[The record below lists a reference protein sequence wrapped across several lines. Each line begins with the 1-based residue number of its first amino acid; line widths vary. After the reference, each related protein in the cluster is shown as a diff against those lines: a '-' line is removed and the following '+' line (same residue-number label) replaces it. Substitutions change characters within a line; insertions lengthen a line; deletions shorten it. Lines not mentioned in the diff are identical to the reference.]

1 MTTRRNFLA
10 GAAATAATAALAA
23 CSGATTGS
31 TSTATADDTSPVTL
45 RFAWWGNDVRNKNT
59 NQVIADYMKLHPN
72 VTING
77 EPGVW
82 ASYWDKLSTQV
93 AGNTAPDIVQMDEQY
108 IRDYSKKG
116 VLADLSKLPIN
127 TSKFASGL
135 VDTGTISGKVTALCA
150 GVNAL
155 SIVANPA
162 LFTKAGVA
170 IPDDKTWT
178 WDTAMQLSADLT
190 TKLGT
195 GKYGMSGG
203 LFGDSVA
210 RAWMFQHGKSLFTDT
225 GFGWEPADMQ
235 SFFELMVKY
244 QGAKAVPSAAEN
256 AQDFSTALAQQM
268 FGTGKVAMV
277 LTWSNQIAAQQ
288 AAVGQ
293 DCKILRL
300 PSMTGTAKDAD
311 LWYKS
316 GQFQSITTKSKN
328 QVAAA
333 KFLDYYFNNA
343 DAGKVMLAE
352 RGLPP
357 NTDVVA
363 SIKSSLGNA
372 DQKAATYMSDIA
384 GEIHAAPV
392 APPPGA
398 ATFQTIMERYVEN
411 VQFGRQ
417 TPEAA
422 AKALFDEA
430 KAQIKS

>member
-45 RFAWWGNDVRNKNT
+45 RFAWWGNDLRNKNT

-72 VTING
+72 VTITG
-77 EPGVW
+77 EPGEW

-93 AGNTAPDIVQMDEQY
+93 AGSNAPDIVQMDEQY

-116 VLADLSKLPIN
+116 ILADLSKLPID
-127 TSKFASGL
+127 TSKFAKGL
-135 VDTGTISGKVTALCA
+135 VATGTISSKVTALCA

-162 LFTKAGVA
+162 LFTKAG
-170 IPDDKTWT
+170 IDLPDDKTWT
-178 WDTAMQLSADLT
+178 WDSLMTLAGQFNG
-190 TKLGT
+190 KVPGT
-195 GKYGMSGG
+195 YGINGG

-210 RAWMFQHGKSLFTDT
+210 RAWMFQHGKSLFTET

-244 QGAKAVPSAAEN
+244 QAAKAIPTAAEN
-256 AQDFSTALAQQM
+256 AQDYSTALAQQK

-300 PSMTGTAKDAD
+300 PSKTGTSKDAD

-316 GQFQSITTKSKN
+316 GQYQSITTKSKN
-328 QVAAA
+328 QAAAA
-333 KFLDYYFNNA
+333 KFLDYFFNSP
-343 DAGKVMLAE
+343 DAGKVLLAE

-363 SIKSSLGNA
+363 GIKSLLGNA
-372 DQKAATYMSDIA
+372 DQKAATYMNDIA
-384 GEIHAAPV
+384 GELHDSPV
-392 APPPGA
+392 PPPPGA
-398 ATFQTIMERYVEN
+398 STFQAIMERYVEN

-417 TPEAA
+417 SPADAA
-422 AKALFDEA
+422 QKLFDEA
-430 KAQIKS
+430 KSQLKS

>member
-10 GAAATAATAALAA
+10 GAAGTAAAATLAA
-23 CSGATTGS
+23 CSGNSGTGAATP
-31 TSTATADDTSPVTL
+31 TADDTSPVTL
-45 RFAWWGNDVRNKNT
+45 RFTWWGNDVRNKNT
-59 NQVIADYMKLHPN
+59 AQVIADYMKLHPN
-72 VTING
+72 VTITG

-93 AGNTAPDIVQMDEQY
+93 AGNNAPDIIQMDEQY
-108 IRDYSKKG
+108 IRDYTRKG
-116 VLADLSKLPIN
+116 ILADLSKLPID
-127 TSKFASGL
+127 TSKFAKGL
-135 VDTGTISGKVTALCA
+135 VATGTVTGKVTALCA

-162 LFTKAGVA
+162 LFTKAGVSL
-170 IPDDKTWT
+170 PDDKTWT
-178 WDTAMQLSADLT
+178 WDTLQTLAADLT
-190 TKLGT
+190 TKLGA
-195 GKYGMSGG
+195 GHYGMSGG

-210 RAWMFQHGKSLFTDT
+210 RAWMFQKGKSLFTDT

-244 QGAKAVPSAAEN
+244 QSAKAIPSAAEN

-300 PSMTGTAKDAD
+300 PSQTGVTKDSD

-316 GQFQSITTKSKN
+316 GQFQSVSAKSKN
-328 QVAAA
+328 QAAAA
-333 KFLDYYFNNA
+333 KFLDYYFNNM

-357 NTDVVA
+357 NTDVLA

-384 GEIHAAPV
+384 GELHDPPV
-392 APPPGA
+392 PPPPGA
-398 ATFQTIMERYVEN
+398 STFQAIMERYVEN

-417 TPEAA
+417 SPADAA
-422 AKALFDEA
+422 QKLYDEA
-430 KAQIKS
+430 KAQLKS

>member
-10 GAAATAATAALAA
+10 GAAGTAAAATLAA
-23 CSGATTGS
+23 CSSTGTGAAAP
-31 TSTATADDTSPVTL
+31 TANDTSPVTL

-77 EPGVW
+77 EPGEW

-93 AGNTAPDIVQMDEQY
+93 AGNSAPDIVQMDEQY

-116 VLADLSKLPIN
+116 ILADLSKLPID
-127 TSKFASGL
+127 TSKFSKGL
-135 VDTGTISGKVTALCA
+135 VATGTIDNKVTALCA

-162 LFTKAGVA
+162 LFTKAG
-170 IPDDKTWT
+170 IDLPDDKTWT
-178 WDTAMQLSADLT
+178 WDSMMTLAAQFNS
-190 TKLGT
+190 KLPGI
-195 GKYGMSGG
+195 YGINGG

-210 RAWMFQHGKSLFTDT
+210 RAWMFQLGKSLFTDT
-225 GFGWEPADMQ
+225 GFGWQPPDMQ

-244 QGAKAVPSAAEN
+244 QAAKAIPSAAEN
-256 AQDFSTALAQQM
+256 AQDFSTALAQQK

-288 AAVGQ
+288 AAVGT

-300 PSMTGTAKDAD
+300 PSKTGNAKDAD

-316 GQFQSITTKSKN
+316 GQYQSITAKSKN
-328 QVAAA
+328 QLAAA
-333 KFLDYYFNNA
+333 KFLDYYFNNM

-357 NTDVVA
+357 NTDILA
-363 SIKSSLGNA
+363 AIKSSLGNA
-372 DQKAATYMSDIA
+372 DQKAATYMTDIA
-384 GEIHAAPV
+384 GELHDPPV
-392 APPPGA
+392 PPPPGA
-398 ATFQTIMERYVEN
+398 STFQSIMERYVEN

-417 TPEAA
+417 SPAEAA
-422 AKALFDEA
+422 QKLYDEA
-430 KAQIKS
+430 KAQLKS

>member
-1 MTTRRNFLA
+1 MTTRRTFIA
-10 GAAATAATAALAA
+10 GAAATASAAALAA
-23 CSGATTGS
+23 CSSSGS
-31 TSTATADDTSPVTL
+31 PAAKATADDTSPVTL
-45 RFAWWGNDVRNKNT
+45 RFAWWGNDVRNKMT
-59 NQVIADYMKLHPN
+59 AQVIADYMKLHPN
-72 VTING
+72 VTITG

-82 ASYWDKLSTQV
+82 TSYWDKLSTQI

-116 VLADLSKLPIN
+116 ILADLSKLPID
-127 TSKFASGL
+127 TKKFAKGL
-135 VDTGTISGKVTALCA
+135 VATGTIDNKVTALCA

-162 LFTKAGVA
+162 LFQKAGVA
-170 IPDDKTWT
+170 LPDDKTWT
-178 WDTAMQLSADLT
+178 WDSLMTLAADLT
-190 TKLGT
+190 TKLGA
-195 GKYGMSGG
+195 GHYGINGG

-210 RAWMFQHGKSLFTDT
+210 RAWMFQKGKSLFTDT
-225 GFGWEPADMQ
+225 GFGWQPADMQ

-244 QGAKAVPSAAEN
+244 QAAKAIPSAAEN
-256 AQDFSTALAQQM
+256 AQDYSTALAQQM

-277 LTWSNQIAAQQ
+277 LTWSNQVVAQQ

-300 PSMTGTAKDAD
+300 PSQTGKAKDAC

-316 GQFQSITTKSKN
+316 GQYQSITAKSKN

-333 KFLDYYFNNA
+333 KFLDYYFNSM
-343 DAGKVMLAE
+343 DAGKVLLAE

-357 NTDVVA
+357 NTDIMA
-363 SIKSSLGNA
+363 AIKPLLGNA

-384 GEIHAAPV
+384 GELHDPPV
-392 APPPGA
+392 PPPPGA
-398 ATFQTIMERYVEN
+398 STFQTIMERYVEN

-417 TPEAA
+417 TPAEAA
-422 AKALFDEA
+422 QKLYDEA
-430 KAQIKS
+430 KAQLKS

>member
-1 MTTRRNFLA
+1 MTTRRNFIA
-10 GAAATAATAALAA
+10 GVGATAATAALAA
-23 CSGATTGS
+23 CGSSSATTAS
-31 TSTATADDTSPVTL
+31 TPTADDTSPVTL

-59 NQVIADYMKLHPN
+59 AQVIADYMKLHPN
-72 VTING
+72 VTITG

-93 AGNTAPDIVQMDEQY
+93 AGNNAPDIIQMDEQY

-116 VLADLSKLPIN
+116 ILADLSKLPID
-127 TSKFASGL
+127 TTKFAKGL
-135 VDTGTISGKVTALCA
+135 VATGTIDGKVTALCA

-155 SIVANPA
+155 SIVANPD
-162 LFTKAGVA
+162 LFKQAGVE

-178 WDTAMQLSADLT
+178 WDKLQTVAAELT
-190 TKLGT
+190 TKLGA
-195 GKYGMSGG
+195 GKYGINGG
-203 LFGDSVA
+203 IFGDSTA

-235 SFFELMVKY
+235 SFLELMVKFA
-244 QGAKAVPSAAEN
+244 GAKATPSAAEQ
-256 AQDFSTALAQQM
+256 AQDFTTALAQQL
-268 FGTGKVAMV
+268 FGTGKTAMG

-288 AAVGQ
+288 AATGK
-293 DCKILRL
+293 DLKILRL
-300 PSMTGTAKDAD
+300 PSVDGTAKGAS

-316 GQFQSITTKSKN
+316 GQYQSITAKSKN

-357 NTDVVA
+357 NTDILA
-363 SIKSSLGNA
+363 GIKGSLGNA

-384 GEIHAAPV
+384 GDLHDAPV
-392 APPPGA
+392 PPPPGA
-398 ATFQTIMERYVEN
+398 STFQAIMQRHVEN
-411 VQFGRQ
+411 VLFGKA
-417 TPEAA
+417 TPAAA
-422 AKALFDEA
+422 AKAMYDEA

>member
-10 GAAATAATAALAA
+10 GAAATAATATLGA
-23 CSGATTGS
+23 CSS
-31 TSTATADDTSPVTL
+31 STATSSPTADDTSPVTL
-45 RFAWWGNDVRNKNT
+45 RFAWWGNDLRNKNT
-59 NQVIADYMKLHPN
+59 AQVIADYMKLHPN

-77 EPGVW
+77 EPGEW
-82 ASYWDKLSTQV
+82 ATYWDKLSTQV
-93 AGNTAPDIVQMDEQY
+93 AGNSAPDIIQMDEQY
-108 IRDYSKKG
+108 IRDYSKNG
-116 VLADLSKLPIN
+116 VLADLSKLPID
-127 TSKFASGL
+127 TTKFAKGL
-135 VDTGTISGKVTALCA
+135 VATGTIGGKVTALCA
-150 GVNAL
+150 GMNAL

-162 LFTKAGVA
+162 LFTKAG
-170 IPDDKTWT
+170 IDLPDDKTWT
-178 WDTAMQLSADLT
+178 WDSLKTLAAQFNAKDPNT
-190 TKLGT
+190 
-195 GKYGMSGG
+195 YGINGG

-210 RAWMFQHGKSLFTDT
+210 RVWMFQKGKALFTET

-235 SFFELMVKY
+235 SLLELMVSY
-244 QGAKAVPSAAEN
+244 QGAKAIPGAAEN

-268 FGTGKVAMV
+268 FGVGKSAMV

-293 DCKILRL
+293 DCKILML
-300 PSMTGTAKDAD
+300 PSQTGNAKDAD

-333 KFLDYYFNNA
+333 KFLDYYFNNM

-357 NTDVVA
+357 NTDVLA
-363 SIKSSLGNA
+363 EIKPLLGNA
-372 DQKAATYMSDIA
+372 DQKAATYMGDLA
-384 GEIHAAPV
+384 PVIHDAPV

-398 ATFQTIMERYVEN
+398 STFQKIMERYVEN

-417 TPEAA
+417 TPADAA
-422 AKALFDEA
+422 SKMFDEA
-430 KAQIKS
+430 KAQLKS

>member
-10 GAAATAATAALAA
+10 GAAATAATAALGA
-23 CSGATTGS
+23 CSSSTTGS
-31 TSTATADDTSPVTL
+31 TASATAEDTSPVTL
-45 RFAWWGNDVRNKNT
+45 RFAWWGNDIRNKNT

-72 VTING
+72 VTINA
-77 EPGVW
+77 EPGEW
-82 ASYWDKLSTQV
+82 ASYWDKLATQV
-93 AGNTAPDIVQMDEQY
+93 AGNSAPDIIQMDEQY

-116 VLADLSKLPIN
+116 ILADLSKLPID
-127 TSKFASGL
+127 TSKFAKGL
-135 VDTGTISGKVTALCA
+135 VDTGTLNGKVTALCA
-150 GVNAL
+150 GMNAL

-162 LFTKAGVA
+162 LFTKAGID

-178 WDTAMQLSADLT
+178 WDSLMT
-190 TKLGT
+190 LGAQFT
-195 GKYGMSGG
+195 SKVPGTYGINGG

-210 RAWMFQHGKSLFTDT
+210 RAWMFQHGKSLFTET

-244 QGAKAVPSAAEN
+244 QSAKAIPSAAEN
-256 AQDFSTALAQQM
+256 AQDFSTALAQQR

-300 PSMTGTAKDAD
+300 PSMTGNAKDAD

-316 GQFQSITTKSKN
+316 GQYQSITTKSKN
-328 QVAAA
+328 PTAAA
-333 KFLDYYFNNA
+333 KFLDYYFNNM

-357 NTDVVA
+357 NTDVLA
-363 SIKSSLGNA
+363 AIKPSLGNA
-372 DQKAATYMSDIA
+372 DQKAATYMSDLA
-384 GEIHAAPV
+384 ADIHAAPE

-398 ATFQTIMERYVEN
+398 STFQTIMQRYVEN

-417 TPEAA
+417 TPDAA
-422 AKALFDEA
+422 AKALYDEA

>member
-1 MTTRRNFLA
+1 MTTRRTFLA
-10 GAAATAATAALAA
+10 GAAGTASVAALAA
-23 CSGATTGS
+23 CSKSNTGS
-31 TSTATADDTSPVTL
+31 ATPTADDTSPVTL
-45 RFAWWGNDVRNKNT
+45 RFAWWGNDIRNKNT
-59 NQVIADYMKLHPN
+59 AQVIADYMKLHPN
-72 VTING
+72 VTITG

-93 AGNTAPDIVQMDEQY
+93 AGNNAPDIVQMDEQY
-108 IRDYSKKG
+108 IRDYSRKG
-116 VLADLSKLPIN
+116 ILADLSKLPVD
-127 TSKFASGL
+127 TSKFSKGL
-135 VDTGTISGKVTALCA
+135 VATGTIDSKVTALCA

-162 LFTKAGVA
+162 LFTKAGVSL
-170 IPDDKTWT
+170 PDDKTWT
-178 WDTAMQLSADLT
+178 WDSLQTLAADLT
-190 TKLGT
+190 TKLGS
-195 GKYGMSGG
+195 GHYGLGGG

-225 GFGWEPADMQ
+225 GFGWQPADMQ
-235 SFFELMVKY
+235 SFFEMMVTY
-244 QGAKAVPSAAEN
+244 QSAKAIPSAAEN
-256 AQDFSTALAQQM
+256 AQDYSTALAQQM

-300 PSMTGTAKDAD
+300 PSMTGSSKDAD

-316 GQFQSITTKSKN
+316 GQYQSITAKSKN
-328 QVAAA
+328 QAAAA

-357 NTDVVA
+357 NTDILA

-372 DQKAATYMSDIA
+372 DQKAATYMTDIA
-384 GEIHAAPV
+384 SELHDSPV
-392 APPPGA
+392 PPPPGA
-398 ATFQTIMERYVEN
+398 STFQTIMERYVEN

-417 TPEAA
+417 SPADAA
-422 AKALFDEA
+422 QKLFDEA
-430 KAQIKS
+430 KAQLKS

>member
-10 GAAATAATAALAA
+10 GAAATVATAALGA

-59 NQVIADYMKLHPN
+59 NQVISDYMKLHPN

-116 VLADLSKLPIN
+116 VLADLSKLPIS

-162 LFTKAGVA
+162 LFTKAGVD

-300 PSMTGTAKDAD
+300 PSMTGNAKDAD

-328 QVAAA
+328 QAAAA

-363 SIKSSLGNA
+363 SIKSLLGNA

-422 AKALFDEA
+422 AKALYDEA

>member
-1 MTTRRNFLA
+1 MTTRRTFLA
-10 GAAATAATAALAA
+10 GAAGIAAAATLAA
-23 CSGATTGS
+23 CSSSNTGS
-31 TSTATADDTSPVTL
+31 ATPTADDTSPVTL
-45 RFAWWGNDVRNKNT
+45 RFAWWGNDLRNKNT

-72 VTING
+72 VTIKG
-77 EPGVW
+77 EPGEW

-93 AGNTAPDIVQMDEQY
+93 AGSNAPDIVQMDEQY

-116 VLADLSKLPIN
+116 ILADLSKLPID
-127 TSKFASGL
+127 TSKFSKGL
-135 VDTGTISGKVTALCA
+135 VATGTIDSKVTALCA

-162 LFTKAGVA
+162 LFTKAGID

-178 WDTAMQLSADLT
+178 WDSMMTLASQFNS
-190 TKLGT
+190 KVPGT
-195 GKYGMSGG
+195 YGVNGG

-235 SFFELMVKY
+235 SLFDLMVKY
-244 QGAKAVPSAAEN
+244 QAAKAIPSAAEN

-300 PSMTGTAKDAD
+300 PSQTGTAKDAD

-316 GQFQSITTKSKN
+316 GQYQSITAKSKN
-328 QVAAA
+328 PAAAA

-357 NTDVVA
+357 NTDILA
-363 SIKSSLGNA
+363 AIKPSLGNA
-372 DQKAATYMSDIA
+372 DQKAATYMTDIA
-384 GEIHAAPV
+384 SELHDSPV
-392 APPPGA
+392 PPPPGA
-398 ATFQTIMERYVEN
+398 STFQAIMERYVEN

-422 AKALFDEA
+422 AKALYDEA